1 VAHPAATIN
10 VAPVA
15 RQHDQTHDGPT
26 GYDRK
31 ETTQHGCQVTPRSHH
46 TAALGWLRYIA
57 TDQTSRQHHA
67 TTTTPEPWVLYDLLY
82 EGHEDT
88 VRLQ

>member
-46 TAALGWLRYIA
+46 TRRTGLAALYRHRPDLQA
-57 TDQTSRQHHA
+57 ASRN
-67 TTTTPEPWVLYDLLY
+67 YDNA
-82 EGHEDT
+82 
-88 VRLQ
+88 